1 MKLFQTAEGLAVRT
15 DDGDT
20 LDIDVNIDALFT
32 ADDPVALVS
41 QSVESV
47 RPTEIKDVLAP
58 IGRQEVWAAGVTYI
72 RSRSA
77 RMAESEQS
85 GGGSFYD
92 RVYTAER
99 PEIFF
104 KSTPSRV
111 VDPGGF
117 VGIRSDSNWTVPEP
131 ELALAIT
138 SEGRL
143 FGYTIGNDVSAR
155 DIEGENPLYLPQAKV
170 YAGSC
175 SLGPCIL
182 LGDSDLP
189 RSTEI
194 VMKIV
199 RDGEGIFSGA
209 TTLASLKRTAEELI
223 GYLFRDNVFPDGC
236 FLLTGTGIVPPD
248 DFTLR
253 SGDKISILIEP
264 IGELVNTV
272 A

>member
-1 MKLFQTAEGLAVRT
+1 MHVFQTPDGLVLRT
-15 DDGDT
+15 DEGDSLALD
-20 LDIDVNIDALFT
+20 LDIDAIFT
-32 ADDPVALVS
+32 ADDPLALISEAADTVQ
-41 QSVESV
+41 QS
-47 RPTEIKDVLAP
+47 EIDAILAP

-99 PEIFF
+99 PELFF

-111 VDPGGF
+111 VGQGGF
-117 VGIRSDSNWTVPEP
+117 VHIRSDSEWTVPEP

-155 DIEGENPLYLPQAKV
+155 DVEGENPLYLPQAKV

-175 SLGPCIL
+175 SLGPSIL
-182 LGDSDLP
+182 LGDSELP
-189 RSTEI
+189 RKTEI

-199 RDGEGIFSGA
+199 RGGEGVFSGT
-209 TTLASLKRTAEELI
+209 TTLDQLKRTAEELI
-223 GYLFRDNVFPDGC
+223 EYLFRDNVFPDGC
-236 FLLTGTGIVPPD
+236 YLLTGTGIVPPD
-248 DFTLR
+248 DFTLE
-253 SGDKISILIEP
+253 SGDEVSITIEP
-264 IGELVNTV
+264 IGTLANVV

>member
-1 MKLFQTAEGLAVRT
+1 MHAFNTPDGLAVRT

-20 LDIDVNIDALFT
+20 LSVDVDIDALFT
-32 ADDPVALVS
+32 AEDPLALIAQAADS
-41 QSVESV
+41 L
-47 RPTEIKDVLAP
+47 RPSAIDTVLAP

-111 VDPGGF
+111 VEPGGF
-117 VGIRSDSNWTVPEP
+117 VRIRSDSAWTVPEP
-131 ELALAIT
+131 ELALAVT
-138 SEGRL
+138 SGGRL

-175 SLGPCIL
+175 SLGPGIL
-182 LGDSDLP
+182 LADSDLP
-189 RSTEI
+189 RKTEI
-194 VMKIV
+194 VLEIV
-199 RDGEGIFSGA
+199 RGGEDVFSGS
-209 TTLASLKRTAEELI
+209 TTLASLKRTAKELI
-223 GYLFRDNVFPDGC
+223 EYLFRDNVFPDGC
-236 FLLTGTGIVPPD
+236 YLLTGTGIVPPD
-248 DFTLR
+248 DFALE
-253 SGDKISILIEP
+253 SGDEISITIEP
-264 IGELVNTV
+264 IGTLLNAV